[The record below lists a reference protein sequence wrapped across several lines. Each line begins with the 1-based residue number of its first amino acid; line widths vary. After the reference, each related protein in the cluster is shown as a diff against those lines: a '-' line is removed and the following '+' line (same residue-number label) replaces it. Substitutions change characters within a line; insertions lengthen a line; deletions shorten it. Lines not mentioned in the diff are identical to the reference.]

1 MEITWIS
8 AKGWI
13 GEENVV
19 YIYRQIDRYNEI
31 LFTFEKEGDPA
42 ICCYM
47 DKAEGHDAKWNKP
60 DTEGQMSHNLTY
72 MWNLNTSNKR
82 VELTEAEQ

>member
-1 MEITWIS
+1 M
-8 AKGWI
+8 
-13 GEENVV
+13 V

-47 DKAEGHDAKWNKP
+47 DKAEGHDAK
-60 DTEGQMSHNLTY
+60 
-72 MWNLNTSNKR
+72 
-82 VELTEAEQ
+82 